1 MPTQM
6 NVDVPSGGNLP
17 AMSDPIL
24 YDKWK
29 SLCPFLYDF
38 FVNHKLA
45 VSTHRACAAPR
56 AALHPLAPILSPR
69 PLPHTHDLPTDTN
82 THLSIHLFMQA
93 CLRDTLRLYSAVAAF
108 QRECVKETIIKASD
122 GKKYKF
128 HAGQKV
134 STRSRAR
141 KHAFLQY

>member
-1 MPTQM
+1 MSFLAQNPGCQERARQEAVGALGTKGYLDFKDAGQ
-6 NVDVPSGGNLP
+6 LP
-17 AMSDPIL
+17 YIT
-24 YDKWK
+24 
-29 SLCPFLYDF
+29 
-38 FVNHKLA
+38 

-93 CLRDTLRLYSAVAAF
+93 CLRETLRLYSAVAAF